1 MDIFTRAFTGKLGQQ
16 MVAFIEVEDWDFI
29 INQILKLVNSIKM
42 DLFAG

>member
-1 MDIFTRAFTGKLGQQ
+1 